1 MAPRSDS
8 WFWGAKS
15 PGAAREGE
23 VPAGARRR
31 WLCRLCVPRPGAS
44 RSPRTGGRG
53 LLCAEAPTGTFGIR
67 RSARSCHSLCFP
79 RPETPALG
87 AAVGNPAAG
96 KAAGGAMP
104 ARRLRGPLPAPAPGI
119 HGALLACR
127 PRAPAPASPDGSPVA
142 EGLPRPHT
150 LLQNVPHSAWCPG
163 HPLYGCREG
172 GQASSQEAGEGA
184 VWLPRWGHL
193 LTRTRAEVTPRAGRG
208 QQIGQG
214 TGRREECGA
223 WHPGGQGPL
232 TQGDAEGERRTV
244 QGARPRPTPSR
255 PRSLSLP

>member
-1 MAPRSDS
+1 M
-8 WFWGAKS
+8 
-15 PGAAREGE
+15 
-23 VPAGARRR
+23 PAGARRR

-96 KAAGGAMP
+96 KAAGEAVP
-104 ARRLRGPLPAPAPGI
+104 ARRLWGPLPAPAPGI

-184 VWLPRWGHL
+184 ERRKKGKKGKLCCFRSKRREH
-193 LTRTRAEVTPRAGRG
+193 RESAASRAGAGRLRG
-208 QQIGQG
+208 QGPHDGAVAASVHRRGRPEGWMLG
-214 TGRREECGA
+214 TGRRWA
-223 WHPGGQGPL
+223 RDL
-232 TQGDAEGERRTV
+232 TWGC
-244 QGARPRPTPSR
+244 
-255 PRSLSLP
+255 RSLPAGRRGLLVTVAS

>member
-1 MAPRSDS
+1 M
-8 WFWGAKS
+8 
-15 PGAAREGE
+15 
-23 VPAGARRR
+23 PAGARRR

-53 LLCAEAPTGTFGIR
+53 LLCAEAPTGTFGILGIR

-96 KAAGGAMP
+96 KAAGEAVP
-104 ARRLRGPLPAPAPGI
+104 ARRLWGPLPAPAPGI

-150 LLQNVPHSAWCPG
+150 LLQNVPHSAWCPRPPSLRMQG
-163 HPLYGCREG
+163 GGTGQQPGGWGGGRVVTQVGSPAHPHE
-172 GQASSQEAGEGA
+172 
-184 VWLPRWGHL
+184 
-193 LTRTRAEVTPRAGRG
+193 GRG
-208 QQIGQG
+208 HA
-214 TGRREECGA
+214 TG
-223 WHPGGQGPL
+223 
-232 TQGDAEGERRTV
+232 GERAANRARNRQTGGV
-244 QGARPRPTPSR
+244 WGLAPGWTGTTHARGRGGGAANRPGRATQADPEPTPVTFTAIKR
-255 PRSLSLP
+255 L